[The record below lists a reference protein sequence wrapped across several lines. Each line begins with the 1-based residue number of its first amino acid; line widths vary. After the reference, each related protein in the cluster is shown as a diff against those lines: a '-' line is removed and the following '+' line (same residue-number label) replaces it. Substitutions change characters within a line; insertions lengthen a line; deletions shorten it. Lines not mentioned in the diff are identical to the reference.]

1 MEDLIAD
8 SEVQYGTTT
17 IKFKV
22 HYSSRKTLGIEVHPD
37 RTIKVVAP
45 NGSEINR
52 ILKKVEHKAPWIQKQ
67 VRKFAKVEKLESVR
81 EFVSGESI
89 FYLGRQYRLKVLK
102 GDPSVKLSGKFLWLS
117 LPNKEDKKHAA
128 QLIQEWYMNHAVKK
142 LNDRFLILSEI
153 SKKEKIKFNKLYIKP
168 IQKRWGSCTKLG
180 NITLNVNLIK
190 VPVNC
195 IDYVIIH
202 ELCHLKYLNH
212 SPKFYRLLD
221 KYSPNWRQLQ
231 EKLNKY

>member
-1 MEDLIAD
+1 MEEIIQN

-37 RTIKVVAP
+37 KTIKVVAP
-45 NGSEINR
+45 NGSEMDR
-52 ILKKVEHKAPWIQKQ
+52 ILKKVENRAPWIQKQ
-67 VRKFAKVEKLESVR
+67 VRKFAKVQRQDSIR
-81 EFVSGESI
+81 EFISGENI

-102 GDPSVKLSGKFLWLS
+102 GEPSVKLVGKFLMLT
-117 LPNKEDKKHAA
+117 LPNKEDKKHAS
-128 QLIQEWYMNHAVKK
+128 QLIEDWYMHHAVKK
-142 LNDRFLILSEI
+142 LNDRFSLLSEI

-190 VPVNC
+190 VPVDC

-221 KYSPNWRQLQ
+221 KYSPNWKKLQ
-231 EKLNKY
+231 EKLNKF

>member
-1 MEDLIAD
+1 MEKIIQD

-22 HYSSRKTLGIEVHPD
+22 HYSSRKTMGIEVHPD
-37 RTIKVVAP
+37 KTIKVIAP
-45 NGSEINR
+45 NGSEMDR
-52 ILKKVEHKAPWIQKQ
+52 ILKRVENRAPWIQKQ
-67 VRKFAKVEKLESVR
+67 VRKFTKVQRQDSIR
-81 EFVSGESI
+81 EFVSGENI

-102 GDPSVKLSGKFLWLS
+102 GEPSVKLIGKFLMLT
-117 LPNKEDKKHAA
+117 LPNKEDKTHAS
-128 QLIQEWYMNHAVKK
+128 QLIEDWYMHHAIKK
-142 LNDRFLILSEI
+142 LNDRFSILSEV
-153 SKKEKIKFNKLYIKP
+153 SKKEKIKFNKLSIKP

-190 VPVNC
+190 VPVDC

-221 KYSPNWRQLQ
+221 KYSPNWKKLQ
-231 EKLNKY
+231 EKLNKF

>member
-1 MEDLIAD
+1 MENFIED

-37 RTIKVVAP
+37 RSIKVVAP

-52 ILKKVEHKAPWIQKQ
+52 ILRKVEHKAPWIQKQ
-67 VRKFAKVEKLESVR
+67 VRKFTKVERQDSIK
-81 EFVSGESI
+81 EFVSGENI
-89 FYLGRQYRLKVLK
+89 FYLGRRYRLKVLK
-102 GDPSVKLSGKFLWLS
+102 GDSNVKLVGKFLMLT
-117 LPNKEDKKHAA
+117 LPNKEDKKHAS
-128 QLIQEWYMNHAVKK
+128 QLIEDWYMRHAVKK
-142 LNDRFLILSEI
+142 LNDRFNLLSEV

-190 VPVNC
+190 VPVDC
-195 IDYVIIH
+195 IDYVIMH

-221 KYSPNWRQLQ
+221 KYSPNWKYLQ
-231 EKLNKY
+231 EKLNKF

>member
-1 MEDLIAD
+1 MEEIIQD

-22 HYSSRKTLGIEVHPD
+22 HYSSRKTMGIEVHPD
-37 RTIKVVAP
+37 KTIKVVAP
-45 NGSEINR
+45 NGSEMDR
-52 ILKKVEHKAPWIQKQ
+52 ILKRVENRAPWIQKQ
-67 VRKFAKVEKLESVR
+67 VRKFTKVQRQDSVR
-81 EFVSGESI
+81 EFVSGENM

-102 GDPSVKLSGKFLWLS
+102 GEPSVKLIGKFLMLT
-117 LPNKEDKKHAA
+117 LPNKEDKKNAS
-128 QLIQEWYMNHAVKK
+128 QLIEDWYMRHANKK
-142 LNDRFLILSEI
+142 LNDRFCILSEM
-153 SKKEKIKFNKLYIKP
+153 SNKEKIKFNKLYIKP

-190 VPVNC
+190 VPVDC

-212 SPKFYRLLD
+212 SPKFYKLLD
-221 KYSPNWRQLQ
+221 KYSPSWKKLQ
-231 EKLNKY
+231 EKLNKF